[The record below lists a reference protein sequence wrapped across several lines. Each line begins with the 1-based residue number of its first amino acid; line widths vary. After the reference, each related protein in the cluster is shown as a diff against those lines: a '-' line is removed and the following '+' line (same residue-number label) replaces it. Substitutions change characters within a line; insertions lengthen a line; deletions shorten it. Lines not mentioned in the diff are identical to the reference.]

1 MNSGAASYVRC
12 NISSWCVEPEYA
24 AYGPMLIKVATKIPD
39 VTYFNISPARHT
51 LPTIAAQGF
60 ACYSGG
66 IYIAA
71 PAFSP
76 FSERAKARLFNPA
89 TDYRGLLSADEIGL
103 LKEHAEFGCLALV
116 CDSGAEMV
124 PFVFQPMHVKVGSLA
139 IPCVYLCY
147 CRDIDDFRRF
157 AGSLGRA
164 LVKREILF
172 ALVDAEKR
180 IPGVPGLYRP
190 GRAPKYFR
198 GPCAPRP
205 GDIAYTEAVL
215 FKF

>member
-1 MNSGAASYVRC
+1 M
-12 NISSWCVEPEYA
+12 
-24 AYGPMLIKVATKIPD
+24 
-39 VTYFNISPARHT
+39 
-51 LPTIAAQGF
+51 
-60 ACYSGG
+60 
-66 IYIAA
+66 YIAA

-76 FSERAKARLFNPA
+76 FSEWATTRLFNPA

-116 CDSGAEMV
+116 CDSGAKMV
-124 PFVFQPMHVKVGSLA
+124 PFVFQPTHVKVGSLA

-164 LVKREILF
+164 LVKRGILF
-172 ALVDAEKR
+172 ALVDAAKR

-190 GRAPKYFR
+190 GRGPKYFR
-198 GPCAPRP
+198 PAGSPP
-205 GDIAYTEAVL
+205 
-215 FKF
+215 